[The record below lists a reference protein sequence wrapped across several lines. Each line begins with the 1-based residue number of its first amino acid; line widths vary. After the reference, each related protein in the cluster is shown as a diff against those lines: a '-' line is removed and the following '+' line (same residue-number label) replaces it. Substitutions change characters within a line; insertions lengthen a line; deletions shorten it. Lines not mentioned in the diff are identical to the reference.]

1 MTVRLGSGLVRNATA
16 IVVALLLTGYVM
28 QCNWI
33 STVNHLNTQ
42 AHFATTTQI
51 LARLRALPDPNWDG
65 KTVAVVGRYDM
76 PSDFPFKPAT
86 GVASE
91 FMTPTHMTLLARLL
105 RDEASF
111 VKADQSMPK
120 VMEFAAA
127 RQPWPS
133 PQSVGVV
140 GGVGVVVLS
149 KEP

>member
-1 MTVRLGSGLVRNATA
+1 
-16 IVVALLLTGYVM
+16 
-28 QCNWI
+28 
-33 STVNHLNTQ
+33 
-42 AHFATTTQI
+42 
-51 LARLRALPDPNWDG
+51 
-65 KTVAVVGRYDM
+65 
-76 PSDFPFKPAT
+76 
-86 GVASE
+86 
-91 FMTPTHMTLLARLL
+91 MTLLARLL